1 MFWFLK
7 TAPQW
12 DSGVVLLRPFLGKR
26 ILFRFGCSTPACQFK
41 ADVIG
46 NLVQYFHIASW
57 TAWDAPKRKQHPG
70 RIVSVESYTCAKVSV
85 QPFCF
90 HFWFQRPPLEIK
102 MEPTSR
108 LVGKPCEEPEVLR
121 VQKQLQDP
129 RSASPWCFESL
140 VPGPDCNL
148 GVSTFE
154 RNFGGLWEPK
164 RQQATTTQDRFAR
177 NLRSRSGLSGVL
189 KPTLGGPLGQIPSP

>member
-1 MFWFLK
+1 M
-7 TAPQW
+7 
-12 DSGVVLLRPFLGKR
+12 VLLRPFLGKR
-26 ILFRFGCSTPACQFK
+26 ILFCFGCSTPACQFK

-129 RSASPWCFESL
+129 RSARPWFLSRWSL
-140 VPGPDCNL
+140 GRTVTWACQL
-148 GVSTFE
+148 LREIF
-154 RNFGGLWEPK
+154 WEPK
-164 RQQATTTQDRFAR
+164 RQQASTTTHRFAR

-189 KPTLGGPLGQIPSP
+189 KPTLGGPLGQLPSP